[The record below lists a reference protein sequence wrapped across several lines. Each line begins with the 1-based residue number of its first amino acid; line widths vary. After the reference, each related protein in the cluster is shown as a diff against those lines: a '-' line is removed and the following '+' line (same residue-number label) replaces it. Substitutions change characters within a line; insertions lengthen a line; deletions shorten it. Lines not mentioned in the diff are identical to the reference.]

1 MSVLCYNKIT
11 NEQMFE
17 NILRAKEKHT
27 TEKKKENLFEIWM
40 MGQRAT
46 KKCLIPLRKEIW

>member
-27 TEKKKENLFEIWM
+27 TEKKEREPIRNLDD
-40 MGQRAT
+40 GTASD
-46 KKCLIPLRKEIW
+46 